1 MNAQRNKKTSNGKEK
16 IMRRVLIC
24 LLLLIMATAS
34 NSYAD
39 VLIGDWEAS
48 TNEGWA
54 DHPATAATGWSATV
68 YVDDPLVSPSRYIY
82 DSNWSTK
89 GSQSLR
95 ASVTGW
101 SWFERLD
108 VHTLWYDYSRI
119 EFDIYAVAQAGST
132 ATYAQVE
139 KMGGSTETNG
149 WFDMPEAQFNIGLGG
164 SATHCTFDYTK
175 YKGSTYWNPTDNY
188 GSIIIAYNADA
199 PVYMYIDNIRLVMP
213 YAQDP
218 SPADEATGVS
228 LSPTLSWTAG
238 DCANSTSGHN
248 VYLGTDF
255 DDVNDANTSDTTG
268 IYLGDTNDPNY
279 VITTPLTA
287 STLYY
292 WRVDE
297 VNDTDGDSPWKG
309 DVWSFNTLG
318 NLTITKCNIKAGKT
332 QGADVND
339 INNFKDSFKLAGT
352 ADFPTDANQ
361 ITQLDINIISVAD
374 DNEIIYYETITD
386 INAYLN
392 DAENKFSYKHKI
404 TKGTA
409 GAIYKLT
416 LDLVKNTFSLM
427 AKNVDLTGLGAP
439 VKLELVMP
447 EIGAIITGEADE
459 TIVNGRKRIQTRLMR
474 MYQDT
479 LVVTKAKAKHSTKQL
494 SDKLSIK
501 GEIAV
506 EDINNTDMN
515 EPNLAARDV
524 NFIWGDQTFTL
535 LAGDFV
541 AYKTGHK
548 YKCKKVPSDADEGV
562 VTAKFDLDKC
572 KFTLSIKEVN
582 NINTLPD
589 YPDVNFGM
597 NYGIG
602 DANDFNETADVN
614 LVTHRSY

>member
-318 NLTITKCNIKAGKT
+318 NLTITKCKIKAGKT

-614 LVTHRSY
+614 LVTRRSY

>member
-318 NLTITKCNIKAGKT
+318 NLTITKCKIKAGKT

-474 MYQDT
+474 MDQDT

-614 LVTHRSY
+614 LVTRRSY

>member
-287 STLYY
+287 STL
-292 WRVDE
+292 
-297 VNDTDGDSPWKG
+297 
-309 DVWSFNTLG
+309 
-318 NLTITKCNIKAGKT
+318 
-332 QGADVND
+332 
-339 INNFKDSFKLAGT
+339 
-352 ADFPTDANQ
+352 
-361 ITQLDINIISVAD
+361 
-374 DNEIIYYETITD
+374 
-386 INAYLN
+386 
-392 DAENKFSYKHKI
+392 
-404 TKGTA
+404 
-409 GAIYKLT
+409 
-416 LDLVKNTFSLM
+416 
-427 AKNVDLTGLGAP
+427 
-439 VKLELVMP
+439 
-447 EIGAIITGEADE
+447 
-459 TIVNGRKRIQTRLMR
+459 
-474 MYQDT
+474 
-479 LVVTKAKAKHSTKQL
+479 
-494 SDKLSIK
+494 
-501 GEIAV
+501 
-506 EDINNTDMN
+506 
-515 EPNLAARDV
+515 
-524 NFIWGDQTFTL
+524 
-535 LAGDFV
+535 
-541 AYKTGHK
+541 
-548 YKCKKVPSDADEGV
+548 
-562 VTAKFDLDKC
+562 
-572 KFTLSIKEVN
+572 
-582 NINTLPD
+582 
-589 YPDVNFGM
+589 
-597 NYGIG
+597 
-602 DANDFNETADVN
+602 
-614 LVTHRSY
+614 

>member
-614 LVTHRSY
+614 LVTRRSY